1 MPLRLNRSRVRASP
15 ATKAKPPV
23 APSTSIRHAPGVQK
37 PRVVDVADSQLET
50 GDAQYRDEI
59 ATAASGSD
67 DRYYPRLVILCQFL
81 VLS

>member
-1 MPLRLNRSRVRASP
+1 
-15 ATKAKPPV
+15 
-23 APSTSIRHAPGVQK
+23 
-37 PRVVDVADSQLET
+37 VDVADSQLET

-81 VLS
+81 GAF